1 MRGSIT
7 KRGDSWSAL
16 VDLPPDPVTGK
27 RRRKRIT
34 ARTKR
39 EVETQVA
46 ELIHKAETGFTAAGK
61 LTVREFFDRWLESAA
76 PTLRPATARR
86 YRDVARLHIVGVI
99 GNLRLAKLTPG
110 DVQRLYADRL
120 AAGLSPTSVHH
131 IHAIL
136 HRALDQA
143 VRWGLLMRNV
153 TDAVDP
159 PRRSSP
165 EMQAWD
171 ARQVAAVMAAAASDD
186 LEALWR
192 LAVFTGMRRGE
203 ILGLRWSD
211 VDLESGELAV
221 RRTLSRG
228 ATSRLEA
235 GEPKTAAGRRRVSLS
250 PSVVES
256 LRRHRVRQLEQRLA
270 AGPAYVD
277 QDLVFAT
284 ESGSVIHPNSLSLR
298 YRKLI
303 ERQGYRRSASM
314 ICAIRTRRSILPQGR
329 IRRWSRSGWVT
340 RRSARRSIATRIS
353 PRTCSVKR
361 QSDSTRRSMRQR
373 TTPSSR
379 RRVPWHHFVT
389 ITLN

>member
-46 ELIHKAETGFTAAGK
+46 ELIHKAEIGFTAAGK
-61 LTVREFFDRWLESAA
+61 LTVREFFERWLESAA

-86 YRDVARLHIVGVI
+86 YRDVARLHIVGKI

-120 AAGLSPTSVHH
+120 ATGLSPPSVHH

-165 EMQAWD
+165 EMRTWD
-171 ARQVAAVMAAAASDD
+171 TRQVATVLTVAAGDE

-192 LAVFTGMRRGE
+192 LALLTGMRRGE
-203 ILGLRWSD
+203 LLGLRWSD
-211 VDLESGELAV
+211 VDLDAGALSV
-221 RRTLSRG
+221 RRTLR
-228 ATSRLEA
+228 ATGNRRHLS
-235 GEPKTAAGRRRVSLS
+235 RRVVGR
-250 PSVVES
+250 PG
-256 LRRHRVRQLEQRLA
+256 QR
-270 AGPAYVD
+270 
-277 QDLVFAT
+277 
-284 ESGSVIHPNSLSLR
+284 
-298 YRKLI
+298 
-303 ERQGYRRSASM
+303 
-314 ICAIRTRRSILPQGR
+314 
-329 IRRWSRSGWVT
+329 
-340 RRSARRSIATRIS
+340 
-353 PRTCSVKR
+353 
-361 QSDSTRRSMRQR
+361 
-373 TTPSSR
+373 
-379 RRVPWHHFVT
+379 
-389 ITLN
+389 

>member
-1 MRGSIT
+1 M
-7 KRGDSWSAL
+7 
-16 VDLPPDPVTGK
+16 TGK

-165 EMQAWD
+165 EMRTWD
-171 ARQVAAVMAAAASDD
+171 TRQVAAVLATAADDD

-192 LAVFTGMRRGE
+192 LALLTGMRRGE
-203 ILGLRWSD
+203 LLGLRWAD
-211 VDLESGELAV
+211 VDLDAGTLSV

-228 ATSRLEA
+228 ATSRLEV
-235 GEPKTAAGRRRVSLS
+235 GEPKTGAGTAPRLASRIRGGEPASPSGTAAGAAACSR
-250 PSVVES
+250 PG
-256 LRRHRVRQLEQRLA
+256 LRRSGPGLRHREW
-270 AGPAYVD
+270 
-277 QDLVFAT
+277 
-284 ESGSVIHPNSLSLR
+284 
-298 YRKLI
+298 
-303 ERQGYRRSASM
+303 RR
-314 ICAIRTRRSILPQGR
+314 
-329 IRRWSRSGWVT
+329 
-340 RRSARRSIATRIS
+340 
-353 PRTCSVKR
+353 
-361 QSDSTRRSMRQR
+361 
-373 TTPSSR
+373 
-379 RRVPWHHFVT
+379 
-389 ITLN
+389 

>member
-1 MRGSIT
+1 MRGHIT

-16 VDLPPDPVTGK
+16 VDLPPDPVMGK

-34 ARTKR
+34 APTKR

-61 LTVREFFDRWLESAA
+61 LTVREFFDHWLESAE

-86 YRDVARLHIVGVI
+86 YRDVARLHIVGVV

-120 AAGLSPTSVHH
+120 AAELSPTSVHH

-143 VRWGLLMRNV
+143 VRWGLLLRNV

-165 EMQAWD
+165 EMQTWD
-171 ARQVAAVMAAAASDD
+171 TRQVAAVLTAAVDDD

-192 LAVFTGMRRGE
+192 LALLTGMRRGE
-203 ILGLRWSD
+203 LLGLRWAD
-211 VDLESGELAV
+211 VDLDAGALAV

-228 ATSRLEA
+228 STSRLEV
-235 GEPKTAAGRRRVSLS
+235 GEPKTGAGRRRVSLPTS
-250 PSVVES
+250 AVES
-256 LRRHRVRQLEQRLA
+256 LRRHRKRQLEQRLA
-270 AGPAYVD
+270 AGPAYID
-277 QDLVFAT
+277 HDLVFAK
-284 ESGSVIHPNSLSLR
+284 EDGGIIHPNTL
-298 YRKLI
+298 
-303 ERQGYRRSASM
+303 
-314 ICAIRTRRSILPQGR
+314 
-329 IRRWSRSGWVT
+329 
-340 RRSARRSIATRIS
+340 ARRFGELIARAG
-353 PRTCSVKR
+353 V
-361 QSDSTRRSMRQR
+361 Q
-373 TTPSSR
+373 
-379 RRVPWHHFVT
+379 T
-389 ITLN
+389 IRFHDL

>member
-27 RRRKRIT
+27 RRRKRVT

-143 VRWGLLMRNV
+143 VRWGLLLRNV

-165 EMQAWD
+165 EMQTWD
-171 ARQVAAVMAAAASDD
+171 TRQVAAVLTAAASDD

-192 LAVFTGMRRGE
+192 LALLTGMRRGE
-203 ILGLRWSD
+203 LLGLRWAD
-211 VDLESGELAV
+211 VDLDAGALAV

-228 ATSRLEA
+228 STSRLEV
-235 GEPKTAAGRRRVSLS
+235 GEPKTGAGRRRVSL
-250 PSVVES
+250 PASVVES
-256 LRRHRVRQLEQRLA
+256 LRCHRVRQLEQRLA
-270 AGPAYVD
+270 VGPAYVD
-277 QDLVFAT
+277 ADLVFAT
-284 ESGSVIHPNSLSLR
+284 ESGGVIHPNTLSR
-298 YRKLI
+298 RFGQLI
-303 ERQGYRRSASM
+303 EQAGVPPIRFHDLRHTCATMLLAEGVHPKVVQERLGHATIAETLDRYSHVAEDMQRHAADRLDAAIDAAIDARTGEQSA
-314 ICAIRTRRSILPQGR
+314 
-329 IRRWSRSGWVT
+329 
-340 RRSARRSIATRIS
+340 
-353 PRTCSVKR
+353 
-361 QSDSTRRSMRQR
+361 
-373 TTPSSR
+373 
-379 RRVPWHHFVT
+379 
-389 ITLN
+389 

>member
-1 MRGSIT
+1 
-7 KRGDSWSAL
+7 L
-16 VDLPPDPVTGK
+16 VDLPPDPVTGT

-165 EMQAWD
+165 EMRAWD
-171 ARQVAAVMAAAASDD
+171 ARQVAAVMAAGASDD

-192 LAVFTGMRRGE
+192 LAVFSGMRRGE
-203 ILGLRWSD
+203 ILGLRWAD
-211 VDLESGELAV
+211 VDLEGGELAV

-228 ATSRLEA
+228 ATSRLEV

-256 LRRHRVRQLEQRLA
+256 LRRHRVRQLAQRLA

-277 QDLVFAT
+277 HDLVFAT
-284 ESGSVIHPNSLSLR
+284 ESGSVIHPNALSLR
-298 YRKLI
+298 FRKLI
-303 ERQGYRRSASM
+303 ARAGVP
-314 ICAIRTRRSILPQGR
+314 AIRFHDLRHTNATIDLATGTHPKVVQERLGHASISETLDRYSHLTPN
-329 IRRWSRSGWVT
+329 
-340 RRSARRSIATRIS
+340 
-353 PRTCSVKR
+353 
-361 QSDSTRRSMRQR
+361 MQR
-373 TTPSSR
+373 EAADRLDAAVENAADDTEQTA
-379 RRVPWHHFVT
+379 
-389 ITLN
+389 

>member
-1 MRGSIT
+1 MRGSVT

-86 YRDVARLHIVGVI
+86 YHDVARLHIVGVI
-99 GNLRLAKLTPG
+99 GNYRLAKLTPG

-143 VRWGLLMRNV
+143 VRWGLLLRNV

-165 EMQAWD
+165 EMQTWD
-171 ARQVAAVMAAAASDD
+171 TRQVAAVLTAAVSDD

-192 LAVFTGMRRGE
+192 LALLTGMRRGE
-203 ILGLRWSD
+203 LLGLRWAD
-211 VDLESGELAV
+211 VDLDAGALSV

-228 ATSRLEA
+228 LTSRLEV
-235 GEPKTAAGRRRVSLS
+235 GEPKTGAGRRRVSL
-250 PSVVES
+250 PASVVES

-277 QDLVFAT
+277 ADLVFAT
-284 ESGSVIHPNSLSLR
+284 ESGGVIHPNTLSRRFVQLISR
-298 YRKLI
+298 AGVPAFASTTCATPAPRCCWRKGCI
-303 ERQGYRRSASM
+303 RKSSRSASD
-314 ICAIRTRRSILPQGR
+314 TPPLLRRSTDTL
-329 IRRWSRSGWVT
+329 T
-340 RRSARRSIATRIS
+340 LL
-353 PRTCSVKR
+353 RTCSATR
-361 QSDSTRRSMRQR
+361 PTGSTRRSTRQSMLELE
-373 TTPSSR
+373 SSR
-379 RRVPWHHFVT
+379 RRG
-389 ITLN
+389 ITAP